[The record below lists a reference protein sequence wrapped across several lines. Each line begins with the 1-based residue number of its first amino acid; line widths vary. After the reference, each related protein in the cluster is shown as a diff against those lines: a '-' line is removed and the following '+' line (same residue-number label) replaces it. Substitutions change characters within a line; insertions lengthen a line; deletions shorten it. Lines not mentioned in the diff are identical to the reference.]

1 MYKKEAEGWFKH
13 FDFIL
18 LDMICL
24 QLAFWLAYGVRGL
37 GWNPYTSSIYRN
49 MALIIELADV
59 IVILSFG
66 TFKGVLKR
74 GHYKEFLS
82 CVHHTVLIGMAVVAY
97 LFAIQKGE
105 EYSRLVKENKLGY
118 GKMFKLDFDPCVI
131 GNKSLLD
138 SRRKTG
144 IGNLIRKTS
153 LDEFPQFW
161 NVLKGEKI

>member
-49 MALIIELADV
+49 MALIIELADI

-105 EYSRLVKENKLGY
+105 EYSRLVIGY
-118 GKMFKLDFDPCVI
+118 MLVFYLVLSYATAEIWKQVLKKRRK
-131 GNKSLLD
+131 NSEERSLLIV
-138 SRRKTG
+138 T
-144 IGNLIRKTS
+144 TS
-153 LDEFPQFW
+153 DIA
-161 NVLKGEKI
+161 N